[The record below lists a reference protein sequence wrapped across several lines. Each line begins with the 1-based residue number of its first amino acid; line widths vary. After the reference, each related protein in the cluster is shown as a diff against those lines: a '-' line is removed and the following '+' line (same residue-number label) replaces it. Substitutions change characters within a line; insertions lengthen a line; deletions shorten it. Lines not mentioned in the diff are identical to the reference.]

1 MAKNE
6 VTVKAENTAVALS
19 PDYEGDAS
27 LGFDGMTQEDFALPY
42 LKLLTGTSPELGEVD
57 GANPGMIFNSVSK
70 DLYDGKKGIQVVPC
84 AYLRQYVEW
93 VPRDS
98 GKGGA
103 PVNIF
108 PATSDILSR
117 TSKQPNDSKDY
128 IDNGN
133 YIENTATFYVLVIHS
148 EGYTTP
154 VVISMKSTQLKKARK
169 WNTMMMSTKMRGKD
183 GSFFT
188 PPMYSH
194 IYRLTSQA
202 ESNNKGKWYGWE
214 IERVGPIENDKTYK
228 DAKSFAQKVS
238 AGDVNVKHDSEFVET
253 DSTTPF

>member
-1 MAKNE
+1 MAKND
-6 VTVKAENTAVALS
+6 VMVKAENTAVALS
-19 PDYEGDAS
+19 IDYEGDAS

-57 GANPGMIFNSVSK
+57 GAIPGMIFNSVSK

-93 VPRDS
+93 APRGS
-98 GKGGA
+98 GKGGG

-117 TSKQPNDSKDY
+117 TSRQPGESKDY
-128 IDNGN
+128 LENGN
-133 YIENTATFYVLVIHS
+133 YIENTATFYVLVIHA

-169 WNTMMMSTKMRGKD
+169 WNTMMMSTKMPGK
-183 GSFFT
+183 GGFFT
-188 PPMYSH
+188 PPMYSQ
-194 IYRLTSQA
+194 IYRLSSQA
-202 ESNNKGKWYGWE
+202 ESNDKGKWYGWE
-214 IERVGPIENDKTYK
+214 IERIGPIESSGIYQ
-228 DAKSFAQKVS
+228 DAKAFAQKVS
-238 AGDVNVKHDSEFVET
+238 VGDVNVKHDSEFVET